1 LPYEKSIEQKI
12 NNASRRFIYEMVGYE
27 KLKDGKKKKIFEVTL
42 NKTDNR

>member
-1 LPYEKSIEQKI
+1 
-12 NNASRRFIYEMVGYE
+12 MVGYE